1 MCQFAQLTVLTLVN
15 LKSIIKF
22 IHNQLMKI
30 GIGYAIID
38 NMLYLCFWAQVQYTR
53 REKVWQ
59 RLRKPRRR
67 P

>member
-30 GIGYAIID
+30 STGYVIID
-38 NMLYLCFWAQVQYTR
+38 
-53 REKVWQ
+53 
-59 RLRKPRRR
+59 
-67 P
+67 